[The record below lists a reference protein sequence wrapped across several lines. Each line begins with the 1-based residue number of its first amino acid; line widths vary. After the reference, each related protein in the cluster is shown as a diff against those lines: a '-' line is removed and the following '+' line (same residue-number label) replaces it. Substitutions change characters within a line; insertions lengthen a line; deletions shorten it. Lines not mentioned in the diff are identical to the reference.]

1 MFHISDGWR
10 IEGWTWLHFGGLENY
25 CHHGWKIGI
34 GSVCAHWTW
43 DPTSKSSNWAPSFAK
58 TIELKS
64 TRKWSRGMMMMMM
77 MIYVDLWL
85 IWKFCWGIKMYT
97 HTHGV
102 KLVQWWPS
110 RNLRPT
116 LSPAVCPLTLRE
128 LTTGAREGGMF
139 FSDSCIPQNLI
150 DSHGFSNSQ
159 NFVGWCTPLPDG
171 SKFFLEHDKGTRTF
185 WSFFRC
191 L

>member
-1 MFHISDGWR
+1 MNLVALW
-10 IEGWTWLHFGGLENY
+10 
-25 CHHGWKIGI
+25 GI
-34 GSVCAHWTW
+34 GKLLPSRVKDW
-43 DPTSKSSNWAPSFAK
+43 NWICVRTLDLGSHFK
-58 TIELKS
+58 IIQLS
-64 TRKWSRGMMMMMM
+64 T
-77 MIYVDLWL
+77 
-85 IWKFCWGIKMYT
+85 KFCKDDWTQIHQKVISRYDDDDDDDDDLRWFMTYLEILLRHKNVHT